1 LPPASFDAYTG
12 KNNSGGVDV
21 IEVLSAGAVK
31 RGITAAAD
39 AFTQATGH
47 EVRISFATA
56 PELRQRIGGG
66 EKADLLIAPPS
77 VLDDL
82 AKAGKI
88 PAGQHATLG
97 RVGVGVAVRS
107 GAPVPKI
114 ATTDQLVQS
123 IRDAEAIALN
133 VASTGLYVEKLF
145 ERLSLTETVAQK
157 ASRFPT
163 GAAAMEHVL
172 QSTGATIGFGATTEI
187 RRFGP
192 QGLVFVGPLPDD
204 IQNYTTYMA
213 TPLGDA
219 TSELAEF
226 IHFLGNGGKA
236 ILAANGVE

>member
-1 LPPASFDAYTG
+1 M
-12 KNNSGGVDV
+12 

-39 AFTQATGH
+39 AFTQATSH
-47 EVRISFATA
+47 AVRIDFATA
-56 PELRQRIGGG
+56 PELRKRINRG
-66 EKADLLIAPPS
+66 EKADLLIAPPA

-82 AKAGKI
+82 ARAGKI
-88 PAGQHATLG
+88 PAGQHVMLG

-107 GAPVPKI
+107 GAPVPQI

-133 VASTGLYVEKLF
+133 IASTGLYVEKLF
-145 ERLSLTETVAQK
+145 ERLGLAETIKGK

-204 IQNYTTYMA
+204 IQNYTTYLA
-213 TPLGDA
+213 TPLGD
-219 TSELAEF
+219 TTPELAEF
-226 IHFLGNGGKA
+226 IRFLGGKGKA